1 MTDLSTLKK
10 EHYTNA
16 KLEVSDIQRREI
28 AFAYRGEE
36 GIKGRAQY
44 FDSIEDLTEHL
55 ENTTNIVAVY
65 ASIGYYL
72 DPQVYS
78 PSKRGL
84 TGYDLVFDVD
94 MKYTQENRIEWMH
107 EVCYRT
113 STLMDVLVEDLGF
126 SRDDMVLDFS
136 GGKGF
141 HITIENESFRSLSK
155 DDRIDLVNYIK
166 GEKIIRKEL
175 TTGNGGWNNKYKGY
189 INRIVR
195 LMTNDKKVNN
205 ERLQLLNIPDTTAK
219 KISDLM
225 INAANRNTVSQG
237 HLGLFDAKVSKSLQN
252 NFYNEQKELFSC
264 VDQKVTP
271 DRHRILR
278 VPGSIHPST
287 GFASVRLEPSDI
299 DEPNVIFEKI
309 KSAGGV
315 DEVEIVLEKATL
327 EDFTNKKLWTAGT
340 HTVPRWLAL
349 HLLRQ

>member
-1 MTDLSTLKK
+1 MTDLSTLRK

-44 FDSIEDLTEHL
+44 FASIEDLTEHL
-55 ENTTNIVAVY
+55 ENTAKIVAVY

-72 DPQVYS
+72 DPNVYS

-94 MKYTQENRIEWMH
+94 MKYTQENRTEWMH

-113 STLMDVLVEDLGF
+113 SALMDVLVEDLGF
-126 SRDDMVLDFS
+126 SRDKMVLDFS

-141 HITIENESFRSLSK
+141 HITIEDESFRNLSK

-175 TTGNGGWNNKYKGY
+175 TTGKGGWNNKYKGY
-189 INRIVR
+189 INRIVK
-195 LMTNDKKVNN
+195 LMSNDKKVNC
-205 ERLQLLNIPDTTAK
+205 ERLLSLNLPMATAK
-219 KISDLM
+219 KISGLM
-225 INAANRNTVSQG
+225 NDAANRNRVSQG

-252 NFYNEQKELFSC
+252 NFYNEQRELFSC
-264 VDQKVTP
+264 VDKTVTP

-287 GFASVRLEPSDI
+287 GLVSVRLEPSDI
-299 DEPNVIFEKI
+299 DEPNIIFEKI
-309 KSAGGV
+309 KSTAGV

-327 EDFTNKKLWTAGT
+327 EDFTSKKLWEAGT
-340 HTVPRWLAL
+340 HKVPRWLAL
-349 HLLRQ
+349 HLLHQ